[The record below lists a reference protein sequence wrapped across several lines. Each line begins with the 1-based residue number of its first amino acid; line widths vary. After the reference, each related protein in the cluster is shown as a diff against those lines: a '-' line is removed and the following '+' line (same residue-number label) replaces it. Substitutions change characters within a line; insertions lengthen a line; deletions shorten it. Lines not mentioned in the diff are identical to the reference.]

1 MNSLERQLLSCLDA
15 LRELPSPGNV
25 RSVRRAVL
33 ALRTAADELDPA
45 DPYERGVGKLYEYV
59 DSSSRAAVADRL
71 HWLSGSRADYENDLG
86 TALAAARRGG
96 SVYALSCQRD
106 ALGRLGERIEALPP
120 QDREPLRCLLS
131 YVYMKSRQALDL
143 AVCSD
148 WGVPSMR
155 YRLEMGREN
164 PTVDPFDTAAV
175 SRHGDLAG
183 AGS

>member
-33 ALRTAADELDPA
+33 ALRTAADELDLA
-45 DPYERGVGKLYEYV
+45 DPYERGVGNLYDYV

-71 HWLSGSRADYENDLG
+71 HWLSGSRAEYENELG
-86 TALAAARRGG
+86 SALAAARRGG

-106 ALGRLGERIEALPP
+106 ELGRLGERIEALPP
-120 QDREPLRCLLS
+120 QDREALRRLLS
-131 YVYMKSRQALDL
+131 YIYMKNRQALDL
-143 AVCSD
+143 AVCTD
-148 WGVPSMR
+148 WGVSALR
-155 YRLEMGREN
+155 YRLEMGR
-164 PTVDPFDTAAV
+164 A
-175 SRHGDLAG
+175 DLAG